1 MYIHPWGILQ
11 IALQFTVPTLQVKS
25 LSFWSLSMIEVQY
38 SGGDLRQLE
47 LSFESMVCSWIQV
60 HPSLQC
66 FVARVWINTPTFREK
81 QIVSDNPRTH
91 LYQHFSIPN
100 RNIVAFKCLNDY
112 EISSKC
118 ARKLLTS
125 HLKIHDMGVEG
136 ARRGWVTEFFFS
148 VDG

>member
-38 SGGDLRQLE
+38 SGGDHRQLE

-136 ARRGWVTEFFFS
+136 ARRGWVTEFIFS